1 MWKQNERTAKKKV
14 DRLYRLT
21 VLMHLIIV
29 KYLCHSMCLTNCY
42 IVYDISL
49 YLGRPPTE
57 EKSCMSD

>member
-1 MWKQNERTAKKKV
+1 MWKENERTAKKKV

-29 KYLCHSMCLTNCY
+29 KYLYHSMCLTNCY

-49 YLGRPPTE
+49 YLG
-57 EKSCMSD
+57 

>member
-1 MWKQNERTAKKKV
+1 MWKENERTAKKKV

-49 YLGRPPTE
+49 YLG
-57 EKSCMSD
+57 